1 VSIKDEAVMS
11 SGDPK
16 AAAEFQE
23 ILRIW
28 AEVAQSL

>member
-1 VSIKDEAVMS
+1 VKEPIRMIP
-11 SGDPK
+11 SGDSM

-28 AEVAQSL
+28 AEVAQPL